1 MKVVICDDCI
11 RDLQNVEKLLK
22 MYKESVAGIH
32 FEVEKFSDACILYDR
47 ISEGELADIY
57 VLDMIMSE
65 RSGIDLGSLLRTVGS
80 KGVIIYL
87 TSSDDFALQAF
98 GVHAARYLLKPVS
111 EKDFFE
117 ALDFALSY
125 KKINEES
132 LFPVKTKMGT
142 VSVPY
147 SKIEYIENY
156 SRMLNIFLRDG
167 GMVKSIFI
175 RSSFDGEI
183 REIAE
188 DRSFLRV
195 HKSFLIN
202 MNHIKKLEQRN
213 ILMESGRRIPVSKT
227 RAADV
232 KREYLLSI
240 SECYM

>member
-1 MKVVICDDCI
+1 M
-11 RDLQNVEKLLK
+11 R
-22 MYKESVAGIH
+22 
-32 FEVEKFSDACILYDR
+32 
-47 ISEGELADIY
+47 
-57 VLDMIMSE
+57 
-65 RSGIDLGSLLRTVGS
+65 
-80 KGVIIYL
+80 GVIIYL
-87 TSSDDFALQAF
+87 TSSDDFALEAY

-117 ALDFALSY
+117 AMEFALSY
-125 KKINEES
+125 NKVNEEI

-156 SRMLNIFLRDG
+156 SRMLNVHLMDG
-167 GMVKSIFI
+167 SSIKSIFI
-175 RSSFDGEI
+175 RKSFDEEI
-183 REIAE
+183 RQISG

-202 MNHIKKLEQRN
+202 MNHIKKLEYGN

-232 KREYLLSI
+232 KKEYLLFI
-240 SECYM
+240 SECYL